1 MQTQLPLDVL
11 RTDGGTQPRTAIN
24 WTTVAEYAEDMAQE
38 AAFPPVVVYHDGAD
52 YWLADGFH
60 RYHAA
65 VRLELPTIDAEV
77 RPGTLAEAQWYSYSV
92 NQSHGLRRTNEDKRR
107 AVEAALQ
114 HPYAGRYSGEQIAKH
129 CGVSNAMVSRYR
141 ESISYIV
148 RDEPQE
154 RTVTRNG
161 TTYTMQTG
169 NIGRGNGHIMP
180 EPLLPVPHPLGNA
193 LKNSE
198 MISSF
203 ADDEEGQ
210 GAPAVYQPMA
220 ATVYSHRSVEYY
232 TPVEILEAARDVLGA
247 FDLDPA
253 SCPEAQEN
261 VRAARYFTQDE
272 DGLTRPWYGR
282 VWLNPPY
289 GKTNGRS
296 NQEAWSQRLVSEYQ
310 AGHVTG
316 AILLVKAALGYKWF
330 EELFSDWP
338 VCFVRSR
345 LSFILE
351 SGDDDGQ
358 SKQGTALFYF
368 GDDFAKFAQVFRA
381 IGRIIPPEDQLDI
394 TMFG

>member
-1 MQTQLPLDVL
+1 MQLLEIDAAQLTDLEQQDLAAHEAVIERGLKTFVDVGQALLSIRDGRLYRTQFGTFEDYCRERWGMSQPRAYQMMSAAQTVGLLRSSTIVELPQTESQARPLTQLPPDI
-11 RTDGGTQPRTAIN
+11 QPII
-24 WTTVAEYAEDMAQE
+24 WQ
-38 AAFPPVVVYHDGAD
+38 
-52 YWLADGFH
+52 
-60 RYHAA
+60 
-65 VRLELPTIDAEV
+65 
-77 RPGTLAEAQWYSYSV
+77 
-92 NQSHGLRRTNEDKRR
+92 R
-107 AVEAALQ
+107 AVETAPNGKITAAHVQ
-114 HPYAGRYSGEQIAKH
+114 S
-129 CGVSNAMVSRYR
+129 VVDDYR
-141 ESISYIV
+141 TPPAPEDDG
-148 RDEPQE
+148 DEE
-154 RTVTRNG
+154 
-161 TTYTMQTG
+161 
-169 NIGRGNGHIMP
+169 P
-180 EPLLPVPHPLGNA
+180 EPRTCFNCWHYVSTDDDRSPGVCALYHGLIYGPLWLQANDHQAVDCEGYTEEEPDNA
-193 LKNSE
+193 
-198 MISSF
+198 
-203 ADDEEGQ
+203 
-210 GAPAVYQPMA
+210 APAVYQPMA

-253 SCPEAQEN
+253 SCPDAQEN
-261 VRAARYFTQDE
+261 VRAARYFIQDE